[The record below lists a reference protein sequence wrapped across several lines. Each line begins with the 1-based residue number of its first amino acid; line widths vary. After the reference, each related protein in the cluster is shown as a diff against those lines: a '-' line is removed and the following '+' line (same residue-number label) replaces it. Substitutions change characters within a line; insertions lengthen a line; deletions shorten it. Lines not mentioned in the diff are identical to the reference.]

1 VMSFILGVRRI
12 RGEMNIAPGK
22 PLALLLQNG
31 SERDRAFFANS
42 GIYLHK
48 LGRLE
53 SASWLADDDAAP
65 ESAIALVGALKILIP
80 MAGLID
86 KDAELARLDKE
97 IQKIQ
102 KDLPRVEGKLN
113 NPDFVNKAPAEVLK
127 KEEQKLAE
135 LRSSLD
141 NLEQQRRKIQSL

>member
-1 VMSFILGVRRI
+1 VRRI

-22 PLALLLQNG
+22 PLSILLQNG
-31 SERDRAFFANS
+31 SEKDRVYFES
-42 GIYLHK
+42 SRMYLHK

-53 SASWLADDDAAP
+53 SATWLADEEAAP

-102 KDLPRVEGKLN
+102 KELPRVEGKLN
-113 NPDFVNKAPAEVLK
+113 NSDFVNKAPAEVLK
-127 KEEQKLAE
+127 KEEQKLTE